1 MTSKIFRSIFATSLV
16 VLLATLAIITT
27 FLYDYFTNI
36 QINQIKDELSIASVG
51 TEQAGEAYLVNLKS
65 GNFRLT
71 WVDSDGTVL
80 FDSQADKSAMD
91 NHLDREEIREALETG
106 KGSSSRYSATLT
118 EKTLYEAVLL
128 SDGTVL
134 RISVNRASGFVLL
147 LGMMYPVVIVIII
160 AVIISAV
167 LAHKM
172 SKRIIEP
179 LNKLDLDNPT
189 ENDAYEEI
197 APLLSRIHKQN
208 MKIERKAAELN
219 RRKDEFEL
227 ITKNM
232 REGLVLLDKNR
243 RILTINSS
251 ATAIFG
257 TDEKCVGNEFLT
269 INRRHEI
276 TSAIE
281 KALTDGHAE
290 IRTKLGEKE
299 YQFDISRI
307 ETDGETVGAVILA
320 FDITEQADAERL
332 RREFTANVSH
342 ELKTPL
348 QTITGSAELIENGLV
363 KQEDMPRFVGHIRE
377 EATRLVTLVEDIIR
391 LSQLD
396 EQNELPMEN
405 VSLFEVANEACRVL
419 RDSADKKDITLS
431 VSGDSGNI
439 YGVKHLLFEVIY
451 NLCDNGIKYTP
462 DGGKVEVDI
471 SETEKDVTL
480 TVSDNG
486 IGIAPQHHARIF
498 ERFYRVDTSHS
509 KKSGADTMSAQLRQK
524 GGTDAARHSATGGT
538 GLGLSIVKHS
548 VQYHGGKISIQSE
561 ENKGT
566 AVMVVLPKEKH

>member
-1 MTSKIFRSIFATSLV
+1 MTNKIFRSFFATSIV

-36 QINQIKDELSIASVG
+36 QINQLKDELSIATVG
-51 TEQAGEAYLVNLKS
+51 TVQSGNAYLENLKS
-65 GNFRLT
+65 ENFRLT
-71 WVDSDGTVL
+71 WVASDGTVL

-91 NHLDREEIREALETG
+91 NHLDREEIAEAFETG
-106 KGSSSRYSATLT
+106 RGSSSRHSATLM

-147 LGMMYPVVIVIII
+147 LGMVSPIVIVLII
-160 AVIISAV
+160 AVIISTV
-167 LAHKM
+167 LAYRM
-172 SKRIIEP
+172 SKKIIEP
-179 LNKLDLDNPT
+179 LNKLDLDNPA

-197 APLLSRIHKQN
+197 TPLLSRIHKQN

-219 RRKDEFEL
+219 RRKDEFDL
-227 ITKNM
+227 ITQNM

-243 RILTINSS
+243 NILTINS
-251 ATAIFG
+251 AAMTIFG
-257 TDEKCVGNEFLT
+257 TDEKCTGNEFLT
-269 INRRHEI
+269 INRRHDI

-281 KALTDGHAE
+281 KALTGGHAE
-290 IRTKLGEKE
+290 ISVRLNEKE
-299 YQFDISRI
+299 CQFDISRI

-348 QTITGSAELIENGLV
+348 QSITGSAELIENGLV
-363 KQEDMPRFVGHIRE
+363 KPEDMSRFVGHIRE

-396 EQNELPMEN
+396 EQSELPKEN
-405 VSLFEVANEACRVL
+405 ISLFEIANEACGIL
-419 RDSADKKDITLS
+419 RDSANKKDIVLT
-431 VSGDSGNI
+431 VTGDNGNVI
-439 YGVKHLLFEVIY
+439 GVKHLLFEVIY
-451 NLCDNGIKYTP
+451 NLCDNEIKYTP
-462 DGGKVEVDI
+462 DGGKVEVNI
-471 SETEKDVTL
+471 SETENEAKL

-486 IGIAPQHHARIF
+486 IGIAPEHHARIF
-498 ERFYRVDTSHS
+498 ERFYRVDKSHS
-509 KKSGADTMSAQLRQK
+509 KKS
-524 GGTDAARHSATGGT
+524 GGT

-548 VQYHGGKISIQSE
+548 VQYHGGKISLHSE
-561 ENKGT
+561 VNKGT
-566 AVMVVLPKEKH
+566 VVTVVLPKG

>member
-1 MTSKIFRSIFATSLV
+1 MTSKIFRSIFATSIV

-36 QINQIKDELSIASVG
+36 QINQLKDELSIASVG
-51 TEQAGEAYLVNLKS
+51 TEQSGNAYLENLKS
-65 GNFRLT
+65 DNFRLT
-71 WVDSDGTVL
+71 WIASDGTVL

-91 NHLDREEIREALETG
+91 NHLDREEITEAFETG
-106 KGSSSRYSATLT
+106 KGSSSRHSSTLT
-118 EKTLYEAVLL
+118 EETLYEAVLL

-147 LGMMYPVVIVIII
+147 LGMMTPVIIVVIV

-197 APLLSRIHKQN
+197 APLLRRIHKQN

-232 REGLVLLDKNR
+232 REGLLLLDKSRN
-243 RILTINSS
+243 ILTINS
-251 ATAIFG
+251 AAMTIFG
-257 TDEKCVGNEFLT
+257 TDENCVGNEFLM

-281 KALTDGHAE
+281 KALKDGHAE
-290 IRTKLGEKE
+290 IRARLNEKE

-320 FDITEQADAERL
+320 FDITEQADAERI

-348 QTITGSAELIENGLV
+348 QTITGSAELMENGLV
-363 KQEDMPRFVGHIRE
+363 KEEDIPRFVGHIRE

-396 EQNELPMEN
+396 EQTELPKEN
-405 VSLFEVANEACRVL
+405 VSLYEIASEACGVL
-419 RDSADKKDITLS
+419 RDSADKKDISLS
-431 VSGDSGNI
+431 VAGDSGNV

-451 NLCDNGIKYTP
+451 NLCDNAVKYTP
-462 DGGKVEVDI
+462 DGGKVEVNI
-471 SETEKDVTL
+471 AETEKEVTL

-486 IGIAPQHHARIF
+486 IGIAPEHHARIF
-498 ERFYRVDTSHS
+498 ERFYRVDKSHS
-509 KKSGADTMSAQLRQK
+509 KKS
-524 GGTDAARHSATGGT
+524 GGT

-566 AVMVVLPKEKH
+566 AVTVILPKSK

>member
-1 MTSKIFRSIFATSLV
+1 MTSKIFRSIFATSIV
-16 VLLATLAIITT
+16 VLLATLVIITS
-27 FLYDYFTNI
+27 FLYDYFTDI

-51 TEQAGEAYLVNLKS
+51 TEQSGEEYLHNLKS
-65 GNFRLT
+65 DNFRLT
-71 WVDSDGTVL
+71 WIAGDGTVL
-80 FDSQADKSAMD
+80 FDSQADKLTMD
-91 NHLDREEIREALETG
+91 NHLNREEITEAFETG
-106 KGSSSRYSATLT
+106 KGSSSRRSATLT

-147 LGMMYPVVIVIII
+147 LGMMTPVIIVVII
-160 AVIISAV
+160 AVIISAM

-179 LNKLDLDNPT
+179 LNKLDLNNPT

-197 APLLSRIHKQN
+197 APLLSRIHEQN

-219 RRKDEFEL
+219 RRKDEFDL

-243 RILTINSS
+243 NILTINS
-251 ATAIFG
+251 AANAIFAA
-257 TDEKCVGNEFLT
+257 DESCVGKEFLT

-276 TSAIE
+276 ISAIE
-281 KALTDGHAE
+281 KAVTDGHSE
-290 IRTKLGEKE
+290 IRTRLGEKE

-307 ETDGETVGAVILA
+307 ETDGETVGAVVLA

-377 EATRLVTLVEDIIR
+377 EATRLVTLVDDIIR

-396 EQNELPMEN
+396 EQSELQKEN
-405 VSLFEVANEACRVL
+405 ISLYDIAKEVCGVL
-419 RDSADKKDITLS
+419 CDSADKKDITLS

-451 NLCDNGIKYTP
+451 NLCDNSIKYTP
-462 DGGKVEVDI
+462 DGGKVEINVSD
-471 SETEKDVTL
+471 TEKEATL

-486 IGIAPQHHARIF
+486 IGIAPEHHARIF
-498 ERFYRVDTSHS
+498 ERFYRVDKSHS
-509 KKSGADTMSAQLRQK
+509 KKS
-524 GGTDAARHSATGGT
+524 GGT

-548 VQYHGGKISIQSE
+548 VQYHGGKIAIQSE

-566 AVMVVLPKEKH
+566 SVTVILPKRK

>member
-1 MTSKIFRSIFATSLV
+1 MTSKIFRSIFATSIV
-16 VLLATLAIITT
+16 VLLATLVIITS

-36 QINQIKDELSIASVG
+36 QINQLKDELSIASVG
-51 TEQAGEAYLVNLKS
+51 TEQSGEEYLSNLKS
-65 GNFRLT
+65 DNFRLT
-71 WVDSDGTVL
+71 WVASDGTVL
-80 FDSQADKSAMD
+80 FDSQADKAVMD
-91 NHLDREEIREALETG
+91 NHLDREEIAEAFETG
-106 KGSSSRYSATLT
+106 KGSSSRHSATLT

-147 LGMMYPVVIVIII
+147 LGMMTPVIIVVIV

-179 LNKLDLDNPT
+179 LNMLDLDNPT

-243 RILTINSS
+243 NVLTINS
-251 ATAIFG
+251 AAMTIFG
-257 TDEKCVGNEFLT
+257 TDENCIGNEFLT

-290 IRTKLGEKE
+290 IRVSLNEKE

-307 ETDGETVGAVILA
+307 ETDGETVGAVILS

-396 EQNELPMEN
+396 EQNELPKEN
-405 VSLFEVANEACRVL
+405 VSLFEVANEACGVL
-419 RDSADKKDITLS
+419 CDSADKKDITLS

-439 YGVKHLLFEVIY
+439 CGVKHLLFEVIY
-451 NLCDNGIKYTP
+451 NLCDNAVKYTP
-462 DGGKVEVDI
+462 DGGKVEVYI
-471 SETEKDVTL
+471 SETEKEVTL

-486 IGIAPQHHARIF
+486 IGIAPQHHTRIF
-498 ERFYRVDTSHS
+498 ERFYRVDKSHS
-509 KKSGADTMSAQLRQK
+509 KKS
-524 GGTDAARHSATGGT
+524 GGT

-566 AVMVVLPKEKH
+566 VITVVLPKSE

>member
-1 MTSKIFRSIFATSLV
+1 MTSKIFRSIFATSIV
-16 VLLATLAIITT
+16 VLFATLVIITS
-27 FLYDYFTNI
+27 FLYDYFTDI

-51 TEQAGEAYLVNLKS
+51 TEQSGEKYLENLKS
-65 GNFRLT
+65 DNFRLT
-71 WVDSDGTVL
+71 WIAGDGAVL
-80 FDSQADKSAMD
+80 FDSQADKLTMD
-91 NHLDREEIREALETG
+91 NHLDREEITEAFETG
-106 KGSSSRYSATLT
+106 KGSSSRRSATLT

-147 LGMMYPVVIVIII
+147 LGMMTPVVIVVII
-160 AVIISAV
+160 AVIISAM

-189 ENDAYEEI
+189 ENEAYEEI

-219 RRKDEFEL
+219 RRKDEFDL

-243 RILTINSS
+243 NILTINSA
-251 ATAIFG
+251 ATAIFA
-257 TDEKCVGNEFLT
+257 TDESSVGKEFLT

-281 KALTDGHAE
+281 KALTDGHSE
-290 IRTKLGEKE
+290 IRTRLGEKE

-307 ETDGETVGAVILA
+307 ETDGETVGAVVLA

-377 EATRLVTLVEDIIR
+377 EATRLVTLVDDIIR

-396 EQNELPMEN
+396 EQSELQKEN
-405 VSLFEVANEACRVL
+405 VSLYDIAKEVCGVL
-419 RDSADKKDITLS
+419 RDSADNKDITLS
-431 VSGDSGNI
+431 VSGDSGNV

-451 NLCDNGIKYTP
+451 NLCDNSIKYTP
-462 DGGKVEVDI
+462 DGGKVEVNI
-471 SETEKDVTL
+471 SETEKEVTL

-486 IGIAPQHHARIF
+486 IGIAPQHHTRIF
-498 ERFYRVDTSHS
+498 ERFYRVDKSHS
-509 KKSGADTMSAQLRQK
+509 KKS
-524 GGTDAARHSATGGT
+524 GGT

-548 VQYHGGKISIQSE
+548 VQYHGGEILLQSE
-561 ENKGT
+561 IGNGT
-566 AVMVVLPKEKH
+566 IVTVVIPKI

>member
-1 MTSKIFRSIFATSLV
+1 MTSKIFRSIFATSLA
-16 VLLATLAIITT
+16 VLMATLVIITS

-36 QINQIKDELSIASVG
+36 QINHIKDELSIASVG
-51 TEQAGEAYLVNLKS
+51 TEQSGEEYLSNLKS
-65 GNFRLT
+65 DHFRLT
-71 WVDSDGTVL
+71 WISSDGTVL
-80 FDSQADKSAMD
+80 FDSQADKSTMD
-91 NHLDREEIREALETG
+91 NHLDREEIKEAFEAG
-106 KGSSSRYSATLT
+106 KGSSSRHSATLT

-147 LGMMYPVVIVIII
+147 LGMMYPVIIVIII

-167 LAHKM
+167 LAHKI

-197 APLLSRIHKQN
+197 VPLLSRIHKQN

-232 REGLVLLDKNR
+232 REGLLLLDKNR
-243 RILTINSS
+243 NILTINSS
-251 ATAIFG
+251 AIKVFD
-257 TDEKCVGNEFLT
+257 TDENCVGKEFLT

-281 KALTDGHAE
+281 KALTDGHSE
-290 IRTKLGEKE
+290 IRVKLGEKE

-363 KQEDMPRFVGHIRE
+363 KKEDMPRFVGHIRE
-377 EATRLVTLVEDIIR
+377 EATRLVTLVDDIIR

-396 EQNELPMEN
+396 EQTELSKEN
-405 VSLFEVANEACRVL
+405 VSLYEIADEACKVL
-419 RDSADKKDITLS
+419 LDSADKKDISLS
-431 VSGDSGNI
+431 VSGDSGI
-439 YGVKHLLFEVIY
+439 VFGVKHLLFEVIY
-451 NLCDNGIKYTP
+451 NLCDNSIKYTP
-462 DGGKVEVDI
+462 DGGKVDISI
-471 SETEKDVTL
+471 SETEKEVTL

-486 IGIAPQHHARIF
+486 IGIAHEHHARIF
-498 ERFYRVDTSHS
+498 ERFYRVDKSHS
-509 KKSGADTMSAQLRQK
+509 KKS
-524 GGTDAARHSATGGT
+524 GGT

-548 VQYHGGKISIQSE
+548 VQYHGGKISIKSE

-566 AVMVVLPKEKH
+566 AITVVLPKSE

>member
-1 MTSKIFRSIFATSLV
+1 MTSKIFRSIFATSIV
-16 VLLATLAIITT
+16 VLLATLVIITS
-27 FLYDYFTNI
+27 FLYDYFTDI

-51 TEQAGEAYLVNLKS
+51 TEQSGEEYLENLKS
-65 GNFRLT
+65 DNFRLT
-71 WVDSDGTVL
+71 WIAGDGTVL
-80 FDSQADKSAMD
+80 FDSQVDKLTMD
-91 NHLDREEIREALETG
+91 NHLNREEIKEAFETG
-106 KGSSSRYSATLT
+106 KGSSSRRSATLT

-147 LGMMYPVVIVIII
+147 LGMMTPVIIVVII
-160 AVIISAV
+160 AVIISAT

-179 LNKLDLDNPT
+179 LNKLNLDNPT

-219 RRKDEFEL
+219 RKKDEFDL

-243 RILTINSS
+243 NILTINS
-251 ATAIFG
+251 AAAAIFA
-257 TDEKCVGNEFLT
+257 TDESSVGKEFLT

-276 TSAIE
+276 ISAIE

-290 IRTKLGEKE
+290 IRARLNEKE

-307 ETDGETVGAVILA
+307 ETDGETVGAVVLA

-377 EATRLVTLVEDIIR
+377 EATRLVTLVDDIIR

-396 EQNELPMEN
+396 EQGELQKEN
-405 VSLFEVANEACRVL
+405 ISLYDIAKEVCGVL
-419 RDSADKKDITLS
+419 RDSADKKVIILS
-431 VSGDSGNI
+431 VSGDSGNV

-451 NLCDNGIKYTP
+451 NLCDNSIKYTP
-462 DGGKVEVDI
+462 DGGKVEINVSD
-471 SETEKDVTL
+471 TEKEVAL

-498 ERFYRVDTSHS
+498 ERFYRVDKSHS
-509 KKSGADTMSAQLRQK
+509 KKS
-524 GGTDAARHSATGGT
+524 GGT

-548 VQYHGGKISIQSE
+548 VQYHGGKIAIQSD

-566 AVMVVLPKEKH
+566 TVIVILPKSK

>member
-1 MTSKIFRSIFATSLV
+1 MTSKIFRSIFATSIV
-16 VLLATLAIITT
+16 VLLATLVIITS
-27 FLYDYFTNI
+27 FLYDYFTDI
-36 QINQIKDELSIASVG
+36 QINQIKDELAIASVG
-51 TEQAGEAYLVNLKS
+51 TEQSGEEYLNNLKS
-65 GNFRLT
+65 DNFRLT
-71 WVDSDGTVL
+71 WIAGDGTVL
-80 FDSQADKSAMD
+80 FDSQADKLTMD
-91 NHLDREEIREALETG
+91 NHFDREEITEAFETG
-106 KGSSSRYSATLT
+106 KGSSSRRSATLT

-147 LGMMYPVVIVIII
+147 LGMMTPVIIVVII
-160 AVIISAV
+160 AVIISAM

-189 ENDAYEEI
+189 ENETYEEI

-219 RRKDEFEL
+219 RRKDEFDL

-243 RILTINSS
+243 NILTINSA
-251 ATAIFG
+251 ATAIFA
-257 TDEKCVGNEFLT
+257 TDESCVGKEFLT

-276 TSAIE
+276 FSAIE
-281 KALTDGHAE
+281 KALTDGHSE
-290 IRTKLGEKE
+290 IRTRLGEKE

-377 EATRLVTLVEDIIR
+377 EATRLVTLVDDIIR
-391 LSQLD
+391 LSHLD
-396 EQNELPMEN
+396 EQSELQKEN
-405 VSLFEVANEACRVL
+405 ISLYELANEVCGVL
-419 RDSADKKDITLS
+419 RDSADKKDISLA
-431 VSGDSGNI
+431 VSGDSGI
-439 YGVKHLLFEVIY
+439 VYGVKHLLFEVIY
-451 NLCDNGIKYTP
+451 NLSDNSIKYTP
-462 DGGKVEVDI
+462 DGGKVEINVSD
-471 SETEKDVTL
+471 TEKEVAL

-486 IGIAPQHHARIF
+486 IGIAPHHHARIF
-498 ERFYRVDTSHS
+498 ERFYRVDKSHS
-509 KKSGADTMSAQLRQK
+509 KKS
-524 GGTDAARHSATGGT
+524 GGT

-548 VQYHGGKISIQSE
+548 VQYHGGKIAIQSE

-566 AVMVVLPKEKH
+566 TVTVVLPKSK

>member
-1 MTSKIFRSIFATSLV
+1 MTSKIFRSIFATSIV
-16 VLLATLAIITT
+16 VLAATLVIITS

-51 TEQAGEAYLVNLKS
+51 TEQSGEKYLENLKS
-65 GNFRLT
+65 DNFRLT
-71 WVDSDGTVL
+71 WVASDGTVL
-80 FDSQADKSAMD
+80 FDSQADKAAMD
-91 NHLDREEIREALETG
+91 NHHDREEIAEAFETG

-134 RISVNRASGFVLL
+134 RISVTRASGLTLL
-147 LGMMYPVVIVIII
+147 LGLLYPVIIVIVI
-160 AVIISAV
+160 AVTISAV

-172 SKRIIEP
+172 SKKIIEP

-232 REGLVLLDKNR
+232 REGLVLLDKSKT
-243 RILTINSS
+243 ILTVNPS
-251 ATAIFG
+251 AISIFG
-257 TDEKCVGNEFLT
+257 ADKNCVGNEFLT
-269 INRRHEI
+269 IDRKNDLR
-276 TSAIE
+276 SAIE
-281 KALTDGHAE
+281 KALSDGHSE
-290 IRTKLGEKE
+290 IRSKRSERE

-320 FDITEQADAERL
+320 FDITEQAGAERI

-377 EATRLVTLVEDIIR
+377 EAARLVTLVEDIIR

-396 EQNELPMEN
+396 EQTELPKEN
-405 VSLFEVANEACRVL
+405 VSLYEIANEACGVL

-431 VSGDSGNI
+431 VSGDSGNV

-451 NLCDNGIKYTP
+451 NLCDNSIKYTP
-462 DGGKVEVDI
+462 DGGKVDVDI
-471 SETEKDVTL
+471 SETQKEVTV

-486 IGIAPQHHARIF
+486 IGIAPEHHARIF
-498 ERFYRVDTSHS
+498 ERFYRVDKSHS
-509 KKSGADTMSAQLRQK
+509 KKS
-524 GGTDAARHSATGGT
+524 GGT

-548 VQYHGGKISIQSE
+548 VQYHGGNISIQSE

-566 AVMVVLPKEKH
+566 AVTVVLPKYK

>member
-16 VLLATLAIITT
+16 VLAATLVIITT

-36 QINQIKDELSIASVG
+36 QIDQLKDQLSIASVG
-51 TEQAGEAYLVNLKS
+51 TEQSGKEYLEDLKS
-65 GNFRLT
+65 DNFRLT
-71 WVDSDGTVL
+71 WVASDGTVL
-80 FDSQADKSAMD
+80 FDSQADKTAMD
-91 NHLDREEIREALETG
+91 NHLDREEIAEAFETG
-106 KGSSSRYSATLT
+106 KGSSSRHSATLT
-118 EKTLYEAVLL
+118 EKTLYEAALL
-128 SDGTVL
+128 EDGTVL
-134 RISVNRASGFVLL
+134 RISVNRLSGLTLL
-147 LGMMYPVVIVIII
+147 LGMMTPVIIVIII

-197 APLLSRIHKQN
+197 APLLRRIHKQN
-208 MKIERKAAELN
+208 MKIERKVAELN

-243 RILTINSS
+243 NILTINS
-251 ATAIFG
+251 AAMTIFG
-257 TDEKCVGNEFLT
+257 TDENCIGNEFLT
-269 INRRHEI
+269 INRKHEI

-281 KALTDGHAE
+281 KALADGHAE
-290 IRTKLGEKE
+290 IRAMLGEKE
-299 YQFDISRI
+299 FQFDISRI
-307 ETDGETVGAVILA
+307 ETDGETVGAVILV

-396 EQNELPMEN
+396 EQTELPKEN
-405 VSLFEVANEACRVL
+405 VSLLETANEVCGVL
-419 RDSADKKDITLS
+419 RDSADKKDIALT
-431 VSGDSGNI
+431 VSGDSGNVH
-439 YGVKHLLFEVIY
+439 GVKHLLFEVIY
-451 NLCDNGIKYTP
+451 NLCDNAVKYTP

-471 SETEKDVTL
+471 SETGKEVTL

-486 IGIAPQHHARIF
+486 IGIAPEHQPRIF
-498 ERFYRVDTSHS
+498 ERFYRVDKSHS
-509 KKSGADTMSAQLRQK
+509 KKS
-524 GGTDAARHSATGGT
+524 GGT

-566 AVMVVLPKEKH
+566 AVTVVLPKQ

>member
-1 MTSKIFRSIFATSLV
+1 MTSKIFRSIFTTSLV
-16 VLLATLAIITT
+16 VLLATLVIITS
-27 FLYDYFTNI
+27 FLYNYFTNI
-36 QINQIKDELSIASVG
+36 QINQLKDELSIASVG
-51 TEQAGEAYLVNLKS
+51 TEQSGEEYLEALES
-65 GNFRLT
+65 DSFRLT
-71 WVDSDGTVL
+71 WVASDGTVL
-80 FDSQADKSAMD
+80 FDSQADEVTMD
-91 NHLDREEIREALETG
+91 NHLDREEITEAFETG
-106 KGSSSRYSATLT
+106 KGSSARRSATLT

-147 LGMMYPVVIVIII
+147 LGMMTPVIIVVIV

-208 MKIERKAAELN
+208 MKIERKVAELN

-232 REGLVLLDKNR
+232 REGLLLLDKNR
-243 RILTINSS
+243 NILTINSS

-257 TDEKCVGNEFLT
+257 TDKKCVGKEFLT

-281 KALTDGHAE
+281 KALTDGHSE
-290 IRTKLGEKE
+290 IRANLNEKE

-307 ETDGETVGAVILA
+307 ETDGETVGEVILV

-396 EQNELPMEN
+396 EQTELPKEN
-405 VSLFEVANEACRVL
+405 VSLYEIANEACGVL
-419 RDSADKKDITLS
+419 RDSANKKDIVLT
-431 VSGDSGNI
+431 VTGDNGNI
-439 YGVKHLLFEVIY
+439 FGVKHLLFEVIY

-462 DGGKVEVDI
+462 DGGKVEVNI
-471 SETEKDVTL
+471 SETEKEVML
-480 TVSDNG
+480 MVSDNG
-486 IGIAPQHHARIF
+486 IGIALQHQARIF
-498 ERFYRVDTSHS
+498 ERFYRVDKSHS
-509 KKSGADTMSAQLRQK
+509 KKS
-524 GGTDAARHSATGGT
+524 GGT
-538 GLGLSIVKHS
+538 GLGLSIIKHA
-548 VQYHGGKISIQSE
+548 VQYHGGKILLQSE
-561 ENKGT
+561 IGNGT
-566 AVMVVLPKEKH
+566 IVTVVIPKI

>member
-1 MTSKIFRSIFATSLV
+1 MTSKIFRSIFATSLI

-27 FLYDYFTNI
+27 FLYSYFTNI
-36 QINQIKDELSIASVG
+36 QIDQLKDELSIASVG
-51 TEQAGEAYLVNLKS
+51 TEKS
-65 GNFRLT
+65 GKEYLEGLRSDNFRLT
-71 WVDSDGTVL
+71 WVANDGTVL
-80 FDSQADKSAMD
+80 FDSQADKATMD
-91 NHLDREEIREALETG
+91 NHLDREEIKEAFETG
-106 KGSSSRYSATLT
+106 KGSSSRRSATLT

-147 LGMMYPVVIVIII
+147 LGMAYPVVIVIII
-160 AVIISAV
+160 AVVVSAV

-219 RRKDEFEL
+219 RRKEEFEL

-232 REGLVLLDKNR
+232 REGLILLDKNR
-243 RILTINSS
+243 SILTINS
-251 ATAIFG
+251 AAMTIFG
-257 TDEKCVGNEFLT
+257 TDENCVGNEFLT

-281 KALTDGHAE
+281 NALTDGHAE
-290 IRTKLGEKE
+290 IRASLNEKE

-307 ETDGETVGAVILA
+307 ETNGETVGAVILA

-377 EATRLVTLVEDIIR
+377 EATRLVMLVEDIIR

-396 EQNELPMEN
+396 EQTELPKET
-405 VSLFEVANEACRVL
+405 VSLYDIANEACKVL
-419 RDSADKKDITLS
+419 SDSADKKGITLS
-431 VSGDSGNI
+431 VSGDGGSVC
-439 YGVKHLLFEVIY
+439 GVKHLLFEVIY
-451 NLCDNGIKYTP
+451 NLCDNSIKYTP
-462 DGGKVEVDI
+462 DGGKVKVDI
-471 SETEKDVTL
+471 SETGKEVTL

-486 IGIAPQHHARIF
+486 IGIAPEHLPRIF
-498 ERFYRVDTSHS
+498 ERFYRVDKSHS
-509 KKSGADTMSAQLRQK
+509 KKSGADTTSARLHQK
-524 GGTDAARHSATGGT
+524 GGTDAVRHSATGGT

-566 AVMVVLPKEKH
+566 VITVVLPKK

>member
-1 MTSKIFRSIFATSLV
+1 MTSKIFRSIFATSIV
-16 VLLATLAIITT
+16 VLFATLVIITS
-27 FLYDYFTNI
+27 FLYDYFTDI
-36 QINQIKDELSIASVG
+36 QINQIKDELAIASVG
-51 TEQAGEAYLVNLKS
+51 TEQSGEEYLNNLKS
-65 GNFRLT
+65 DNFRLT
-71 WVDSDGTVL
+71 WIAGDGTVL
-80 FDSQADKSAMD
+80 FDSQADKLTMD
-91 NHLDREEIREALETG
+91 NHLNREEITEAFETG
-106 KGSSSRYSATLT
+106 KGSSSRRSATLT

-147 LGMMYPVVIVIII
+147 LGMMTPVIIVVII
-160 AVIISAV
+160 AVIISAM

-189 ENDAYEEI
+189 ENEAYEEI

-219 RRKDEFEL
+219 RRKDEFDL

-243 RILTINSS
+243 NILTINSA
-251 ATAIFG
+251 ATAIFA
-257 TDEKCVGNEFLT
+257 TDESCVGKEFLT

-276 TSAIE
+276 FSAIE
-281 KALTDGHAE
+281 KALTDGHSE
-290 IRTKLGEKE
+290 IRTRLGEKE

-377 EATRLVTLVEDIIR
+377 EATRLVTLVDDIIR

-396 EQNELPMEN
+396 EQSELQKEN
-405 VSLFEVANEACRVL
+405 ISLYDIAKEVCGVL
-419 RDSADKKDITLS
+419 RDSADKKDITVS
-431 VSGDSGNI
+431 VSGDSGNV

-451 NLCDNGIKYTP
+451 NLCDNSIKYTP
-462 DGGKVEVDI
+462 DGGKVEINVSD
-471 SETEKDVTL
+471 TEKEVAL

-486 IGIAPQHHARIF
+486 IGIAPHHHARIF
-498 ERFYRVDTSHS
+498 ERFYRVDKSHS
-509 KKSGADTMSAQLRQK
+509 KKS
-524 GGTDAARHSATGGT
+524 GGT

-548 VQYHGGKISIQSE
+548 VQYHGGKIAIQSE

-566 AVMVVLPKEKH
+566 TVTVILPKSK

>member
-36 QINQIKDELSIASVG
+36 QISQLKDELSIASVG
-51 TEQAGEAYLVNLKS
+51 TEQSGEEYLSNLKS
-65 GNFRLT
+65 DNFRLT
-71 WVDSDGTVL
+71 WVASDGTVL
-80 FDSQADKSAMD
+80 FDSQADKAVMD
-91 NHLDREEIREALETG
+91 NHLDREEITEAFETG
-106 KGSSSRYSATLT
+106 KGSSSRHSTTLT
-118 EKTLYEAVLL
+118 EETLYEAVLL

-147 LGMMYPVVIVIII
+147 LGMMYPVIIVIII

-189 ENDAYEEI
+189 ENDTYVEI
-197 APLLSRIHKQN
+197 APLLRRIHKQN
-208 MKIERKAAELN
+208 MKIERKVAELN

-232 REGLVLLDKNR
+232 REGLILLDKNR
-243 RILTINSS
+243 NILTINS
-251 ATAIFG
+251 AAMTIFS
-257 TDEKCVGNEFLT
+257 TDENCVGKEFLT

-290 IRTKLGEKE
+290 IRARLGEKE
-299 YQFDISRI
+299 FQFDISRI
-307 ETDGETVGAVILA
+307 ETDGETVGAVILV

-348 QTITGSAELIENGLV
+348 QTITGSAELMENGLV
-363 KQEDMPRFVGHIRE
+363 KEEDIPRFVGHIRE

-396 EQNELPMEN
+396 EQNELPKEN
-405 VSLFEVANEACRVL
+405 VSLYEIANEACNVL
-419 RDSADKKDITLS
+419 RDSADKKDIVLT

-439 YGVKHLLFEVIY
+439 CGVKHLLFEVIY

-462 DGGKVEVDI
+462 DGGEVEVDI
-471 SETEKDVTL
+471 SETEKEITL

-498 ERFYRVDTSHS
+498 ERFYRVDKSHS
-509 KKSGADTMSAQLRQK
+509 KKS
-524 GGTDAARHSATGGT
+524 GGT

-566 AVMVVLPKEKH
+566 AVTVILPKSE

>member
-1 MTSKIFRSIFATSLV
+1 MTSKIFRSIFATSLI

-36 QINQIKDELSIASVG
+36 QIDQLKDELSIASVG
-51 TEQAGEAYLVNLKS
+51 TEKS
-65 GNFRLT
+65 GKEYLEDLRSDNFRLT
-71 WVDSDGTVL
+71 WVANDGTVH
-80 FDSQADKSAMD
+80 FDSQADESAMD
-91 NHLDREEIREALETG
+91 NHLDREEIKEAFETG

-147 LGMMYPVVIVIII
+147 LGMAYPVVIVIII
-160 AVIISAV
+160 AVVVSAV

-208 MKIERKAAELN
+208 MKIKRKAAELN
-219 RRKDEFEL
+219 RRKEEFEL

-232 REGLVLLDKNR
+232 REGLILLDKNR
-243 RILTINSS
+243 SILTINS
-251 ATAIFG
+251 AAMTIFG

-276 TSAIE
+276 SSAIE

-290 IRTKLGEKE
+290 IRASLNEKE

-307 ETDGETVGAVILA
+307 ETNGETVGAVILA

-377 EATRLVTLVEDIIR
+377 EATRLVMLVEDIIR

-396 EQNELPMEN
+396 EQTELPKEN
-405 VSLFEVANEACRVL
+405 VLLYEIANEACGVL
-419 RDSADKKDITLS
+419 SDSADKKDITLS
-431 VSGDSGNI
+431 VSGDGGSVC
-439 YGVKHLLFEVIY
+439 GVKHLLFEVIY
-451 NLCDNGIKYTP
+451 NLCDNSIKYTP
-462 DGGKVEVDI
+462 DGGKVKVDI
-471 SETEKDVTL
+471 SETEKEVKL

-486 IGIAPQHHARIF
+486 IGIAPEHLPRIF
-498 ERFYRVDTSHS
+498 ERFYRVDKSHS
-509 KKSGADTMSAQLRQK
+509 KLV
-524 GGTDAARHSATGGT
+524 GGT
-538 GLGLSIVKHS
+538 GLGLAIVKHGAA
-548 VQYHGGKISIQSE
+548 YHDAEISLESTE
-561 ENKGT
+561 GKGT
-566 AVMVVLPKEKH
+566 SVTITFAESN

>member
-1 MTSKIFRSIFATSLV
+1 MTSKIFRSIFITSLA
-16 VLLATLAIITT
+16 VLFATLAIITS
-27 FLYDYFTNI
+27 FLYEYFTDI
-36 QINQIKDELSIASVG
+36 QVNQLKDELSIASVG
-51 TEQAGEAYLVNLKS
+51 TEQLGEDYLKNLKS
-65 GNFRLT
+65 DNFRLT
-71 WVDSDGTVL
+71 WVDVDGAVL
-80 FDSQADKSAMD
+80 FDSQADKTTMD
-91 NHLDREEIREALETG
+91 NHGSREEIAEAFEAG

-118 EKTLYEAVLL
+118 EKTLYEAELL

-134 RISVNRASGFVLL
+134 RISINQASGLTLL
-147 LGMMYPVVIVIII
+147 LGLLYPVIIVIVIAI
-160 AVIISAV
+160 IISAV

-232 REGLVLLDKNR
+232 REGLLLLDKNR
-243 RILTINSS
+243 NILTINSA

-257 TDEKCVGNEFLT
+257 ADEKCVGKEFLT

-281 KALTDGHAE
+281 KAIADGHAE
-290 IRTKLGEKE
+290 IRASFNEKE

-348 QTITGSAELIENGLV
+348 QAITGSAELMENGLI
-363 KQEDMPRFVGHIRE
+363 KEEDMPRFVGHIRE

-396 EQNELPMEN
+396 EQTELPKEN
-405 VSLFEVANEACRVL
+405 VSLFAVANEACGVL
-419 RDSADKKDITLS
+419 RDSADKKDISLS

-439 YGVKHLLFEVIY
+439 FGVKHLLFEVIY

-471 SETEKDVTL
+471 SETEKGVTL
-480 TVSDNG
+480 IVSDNG
-486 IGIAPQHHARIF
+486 IGIAPEHQPRIF
-498 ERFYRVDTSHS
+498 ERFYRVDKSHS
-509 KKSGADTMSAQLRQK
+509 KKS
-524 GGTDAARHSATGGT
+524 GGT

-548 VQYHGGKISIQSE
+548 VQYHGGKVSIQSE

-566 AVMVVLPKEKH
+566 AITVILPKSE

>member
-1 MTSKIFRSIFATSLV
+1 MTSKIFRSIFTTSLV
-16 VLLATLAIITT
+16 VLLATLGIITT

-36 QINQIKDELSIASVG
+36 QINQLKDELSIASVG
-51 TEQAGEAYLVNLKS
+51 TEQSGEEYLENLKS
-65 GNFRLT
+65 DNFRLT

-80 FDSQADKSAMD
+80 FDSQADKSEMD
-91 NHLDREEIREALETG
+91 NHINREEISEALKTG

-118 EKTLYEAVLL
+118 EKTLYEALLL

-134 RISVNRASGFVLL
+134 RISVNRASGFILL
-147 LGMMYPVVIVIII
+147 MGMLHPVIIVIVI
-160 AVIISAV
+160 AVIVSAV

-208 MKIERKAAELN
+208 MKIERKVTELN

-232 REGLVLLDKNR
+232 REGLILLDKNR
-243 RILTINSS
+243 TILTINSS
-251 ATAIFG
+251 AMKIFG

-276 TSAIE
+276 ISAIE
-281 KALTDGHAE
+281 KSLTEGHAE
-290 IRTKLGEKE
+290 IRVILSEKE
-299 YQFDISRI
+299 FQLDISRI
-307 ETDGETVGAVILA
+307 ETNGETVGVVILA
-320 FDITEQADAERL
+320 IDITEQADAERL

-348 QTITGSAELIENGLV
+348 QTIMGSAELIENGIV
-363 KQEDMPRFVGHIRE
+363 KQEDMPRFVAHIRE
-377 EATRLVTLVEDIIR
+377 EATRLVTLVDDIIR

-396 EQNELPMEN
+396 EQTELQKEN
-405 VSLFEVANEACRVL
+405 VSLYDIAREVCGVL
-419 RDSADKKDITLS
+419 RDSADKKDIELL

-439 YGVKHLLFEVIY
+439 SGVNHLIFEVIY
-451 NLCDNGIKYTP
+451 NLCDNSIKYTP
-462 DGGKVEVDI
+462 DGGKVEVGI
-471 SETEKDVTL
+471 SETEKEVTL

-486 IGIAPQHHARIF
+486 IGIAPEHHARIF
-498 ERFYRVDTSHS
+498 ERFYRVDKSHS
-509 KKSGADTMSAQLRQK
+509 KKS
-524 GGTDAARHSATGGT
+524 GGT
-538 GLGLSIVKHS
+538 GLGLSIVKHA
-548 VQYHGGKISIQSE
+548 VQYHGGKISIVSE

-566 AVMVVLPKEKH
+566 AITVIFPKSE

>member
-1 MTSKIFRSIFATSLV
+1 MTNKIFRSIFATSLV
-16 VLLATLAIITT
+16 VLLATLATITT

-36 QINQIKDELSIASVG
+36 QINQLKDELSIASVG
-51 TEQAGEAYLVNLKS
+51 TEKSGKEYLEGLKS
-65 GNFRLT
+65 DNFRLT
-71 WVDSDGTVL
+71 WISNDGTVL
-80 FDSQADKSAMD
+80 FDSQADKATMD
-91 NHLDREEIREALETG
+91 NHLDREEITEALDTG

-134 RISVNRASGFVLL
+134 RISVNRASGLVLL

-160 AVIISAV
+160 AVVVSAV

-179 LNKLDLDNPT
+179 LNRLDLDNPT

-232 REGLVLLDKNR
+232 REGLLLLDKNR
-243 RILTINSS
+243 NILTINS
-251 ATAIFG
+251 AAMTIFG

-281 KALTDGHAE
+281 KALTGGHAE

-348 QTITGSAELIENGLV
+348 QSITGSAELIENGLV
-363 KQEDMPRFVGHIRE
+363 KPEDMSRFVGHIRE

-396 EQNELPMEN
+396 EQSELPKEN
-405 VSLFEVANEACRVL
+405 ISLFEIANEACGVL
-419 RDSADKKDITLS
+419 RDSANKKDIVLT
-431 VSGDSGNI
+431 VTGDNGNVF
-439 YGVKHLLFEVIY
+439 GVKHLLFEVIY

-462 DGGKVEVDI
+462 DGGKVEVNI
-471 SETEKDVTL
+471 SETEKEVML

-486 IGIAPQHHARIF
+486 IGIAPEHHARIF
-498 ERFYRVDTSHS
+498 ERFYRVDKSHS
-509 KKSGADTMSAQLRQK
+509 KKS
-524 GGTDAARHSATGGT
+524 GGT

-548 VQYHGGKISIQSE
+548 VQYHGGKISLHSE

-566 AVMVVLPKEKH
+566 AVTVIFPKSK

>member
-16 VLLATLAIITT
+16 VLAATLVIITSI
-27 FLYDYFTNI
+27 LYDYFTTI

-51 TEQAGEAYLVNLKS
+51 TERLGVEYLEDLKS
-65 GNFRLT
+65 DNFRLT
-71 WVDSDGTVL
+71 WVASDGTVL
-80 FDSQADKSAMD
+80 FDSQADESIMD
-91 NHLDREEIREALETG
+91 NHLDREEIVEAFETG
-106 KGSSSRYSATLT
+106 KGSSSRRSSTLT

-147 LGMMYPVVIVIII
+147 LGMAYPVIIVIII
-160 AVIISAV
+160 AVIVSAV

-208 MKIERKAAELN
+208 MKIERKVAELN

-243 RILTINSS
+243 NILTINSA
-251 ATAIFG
+251 ATIIFG

-276 TSAIE
+276 ISAIE
-281 KALTDGHAE
+281 RALTGGHAE
-290 IRTKLGEKE
+290 IRVSLNEKE

-307 ETDGETVGAVILA
+307 ETNAEIVGAVILA

-377 EATRLVTLVEDIIR
+377 EATRLVMLVEDIIR

-396 EQNELPMEN
+396 EQTEFPREN
-405 VSLFEVANEACRVL
+405 VSLYDIANEVCGVL
-419 RDSADKKDITLS
+419 RDSAYKKDITLF
-431 VSGDSGNI
+431 VSGNSGNV

-451 NLCDNGIKYTP
+451 NLCDNSIKYTS
-462 DGGKVEVDI
+462 DGGKVKVDI
-471 SETEKDVTL
+471 LETEKEVTL

-498 ERFYRVDTSHS
+498 ERFYRVDKSHS

-524 GGTDAARHSATGGT
+524 GGTDAAQHSATGGT
-538 GLGLSIVKHS
+538 GLGLSIVKHA
-548 VQYHGGKISIQSE
+548 VQYHGGRISIQSE

-566 AVMVVLPKEKH
+566 AVTVVLPKSE

>member
-1 MTSKIFRSIFATSLV
+1 MTSKIFRSIFATSHI

-27 FLYDYFTNI
+27 FLYNYFTNI
-36 QINQIKDELSIASVG
+36 QIDQLKDELSIASVG
-51 TEQAGEAYLVNLKS
+51 TEKSGKGYLEDLKS
-65 GNFRLT
+65 DNFRLT
-71 WVDSDGTVL
+71 WVANDGTVL
-80 FDSQADKSAMD
+80 FDSQADKAIMD
-91 NHLDREEIREALETG
+91 NHLDREEIKEAFETG
-106 KGSSSRYSATLT
+106 KGSSSRRSATLT

-147 LGMMYPVVIVIII
+147 LGMAYPVVIVIII
-160 AVIISAV
+160 AVVVSAV

-219 RRKDEFEL
+219 RRKEEFEL

-232 REGLVLLDKNR
+232 REGLILLDRNR
-243 RILTINSS
+243 SILTINS
-251 ATAIFG
+251 AAMIIFG
-257 TDEKCVGNEFLT
+257 TDENCVGNEFLT

-276 TSAIE
+276 SSAIE

-290 IRTKLGEKE
+290 IRASLNEKE

-307 ETDGETVGAVILA
+307 ETNGETVGAVILA

-377 EATRLVTLVEDIIR
+377 EATRLVMLVEDIIR

-396 EQNELPMEN
+396 EQTELPKET
-405 VSLFEVANEACRVL
+405 VSLYDIANEACKVL
-419 RDSADKKDITLS
+419 SDSADKKDITLS
-431 VSGDSGNI
+431 VSGNSGVV

-451 NLCDNGIKYTP
+451 NLCDNSIKYTP
-462 DGGKVEVDI
+462 DGGKVKVDI
-471 SETEKDVTL
+471 SETGKEVKL

-486 IGIAPQHHARIF
+486 IGIAPERLPRIF
-498 ERFYRVDTSHS
+498 ERFYRVDKSHS
-509 KKSGADTMSAQLRQK
+509 KKLGTDTMSAQLRQK
-524 GGTDAARHSATGGT
+524 GGTDTIRHSANGGT

-548 VQYHGGKISIQSE
+548 VQYHGGKILIKSE

-566 AVMVVLPKEKH
+566 VITVVLPKNE

>member
-51 TEQAGEAYLVNLKS
+51 TEQAGAEYLKDLKS
-65 GNFRLT
+65 DNFRLT
-71 WVDSDGTVL
+71 WVANDGTVL
-80 FDSQADKSAMD
+80 FDSQADKATMD
-91 NHLDREEIREALETG
+91 NHLDREEIAEAFETG
-106 KGSSSRYSATLT
+106 KGSSSRRSATLT

-160 AVIISAV
+160 AVVVSAV

-208 MKIERKAAELN
+208 MKVERKAAELN

-232 REGLVLLDKNR
+232 REGLVLLDKSRN
-243 RILTINSS
+243 ILTINS
-251 ATAIFG
+251 AAMTIFS
-257 TDEKCVGNEFLT
+257 TDENCVGNEFLT

-281 KALTDGHAE
+281 RSLTDGHAE
-290 IRTKLGEKE
+290 IRVKLNEKE

-396 EQNELPMEN
+396 EQTELPKET
-405 VSLFEVANEACRVL
+405 VSLYEIANEVCGVL
-419 RDSADKKDITLS
+419 RDSADKKDIMFS
-431 VSGDSGNI
+431 ISGDSGNVC
-439 YGVKHLLFEVIY
+439 GVKHLLFEVIY
-451 NLCDNGIKYTP
+451 NLCDNSIKYTP

-471 SETEKDVTL
+471 SETEKEVTL

-498 ERFYRVDTSHS
+498 ERFYRVDKSHS
-509 KKSGADTMSAQLRQK
+509 KKS
-524 GGTDAARHSATGGT
+524 GGT

-566 AVMVVLPKEKH
+566 AVTVVLPKAE

>member
-1 MTSKIFRSIFATSLV
+1 MTSKIFRSIFTTSLV
-16 VLLATLAIITT
+16 VLLATLVIITS
-27 FLYDYFTNI
+27 FLYNYFTNI
-36 QINQIKDELSIASVG
+36 QINQLKDELSIASVG
-51 TEQAGEAYLVNLKS
+51 TEQSGEEYLEALES
-65 GNFRLT
+65 DSFRLT
-71 WVDSDGTVL
+71 WVASDGTVL
-80 FDSQADKSAMD
+80 FDSQADEVTMD
-91 NHLDREEIREALETG
+91 NHLDREEITEAFETG
-106 KGSSSRYSATLT
+106 KGSSARRSATLT

-147 LGMMYPVVIVIII
+147 LGMMTPVIIVVIV

-208 MKIERKAAELN
+208 MKIERKVAELN

-232 REGLVLLDKNR
+232 REGLLLLDKNR
-243 RILTINSS
+243 NILTINSS

-257 TDEKCVGNEFLT
+257 TDKKCVGKEFLT

-281 KALTDGHAE
+281 KALTDGHSE
-290 IRTKLGEKE
+290 IRANLNEKE

-307 ETDGETVGAVILA
+307 ETDGETVGVVILA

-396 EQNELPMEN
+396 EQTELPKEN
-405 VSLFEVANEACRVL
+405 VSLYEIANEACGVL
-419 RDSADKKDITLS
+419 RDSANKKDIVLT
-431 VSGDSGNI
+431 VTGDNGNI
-439 YGVKHLLFEVIY
+439 FGVKHLLFEVIY

-462 DGGKVEVDI
+462 DGGKVEVNI
-471 SETEKDVTL
+471 SETEKEVML
-480 TVSDNG
+480 MVSDNG
-486 IGIAPQHHARIF
+486 IGIAPQHQARIF
-498 ERFYRVDTSHS
+498 ERFYRVDKSHS
-509 KKSGADTMSAQLRQK
+509 KKS
-524 GGTDAARHSATGGT
+524 GGT
-538 GLGLSIVKHS
+538 GLGLSIIKHA
-548 VQYHGGKISIQSE
+548 VQYHGGKILLQSE
-561 ENKGT
+561 IGNGT
-566 AVMVVLPKEKH
+566 IVTVVIPKI

>member
-1 MTSKIFRSIFATSLV
+1 MT
-16 VLLATLAIITT
+16 
-27 FLYDYFTNI
+27 
-36 QINQIKDELSIASVG
+36 
-51 TEQAGEAYLVNLKS
+51 
-65 GNFRLT
+65 
-71 WVDSDGTVL
+71 
-80 FDSQADKSAMD
+80 MD
-91 NHLDREEIREALETG
+91 NHLNREEITEAFETG
-106 KGSSSRYSATLT
+106 KGSSSRRSATLT

-147 LGMMYPVVIVIII
+147 LGMMIPVIIVVII

-189 ENDAYEEI
+189 ENEAYEEI

-219 RRKDEFEL
+219 RRKDEFVL

-243 RILTINSS
+243 NILTINSA
-251 ATAIFG
+251 ATAIFA
-257 TDEKCVGNEFLT
+257 TDESCVGKEFLT
-269 INRRHEI
+269 INRRHDI

-281 KALTDGHAE
+281 KALTDGHSE
-290 IRTKLGEKE
+290 IRTRLGEKE

-307 ETDGETVGAVILA
+307 ETDGETVGAVVLA

-377 EATRLVTLVEDIIR
+377 EATRLVTLVDDIIR

-396 EQNELPMEN
+396 EQSELQKEK
-405 VSLFEVANEACRVL
+405 VSLYDIANEACGVL
-419 RDSADKKDITLS
+419 RDGADNKDITLS
-431 VSGDSGNI
+431 VSGDSGNV

-451 NLCDNGIKYTP
+451 NLCDNSIKYTP
-462 DGGKVEVDI
+462 DGGKVKVNI
-471 SETEKDVTL
+471 SETEKEIAL

-486 IGIAPQHHARIF
+486 IGISPEHHTRIF
-498 ERFYRVDTSHS
+498 ERFYRVDKSHS
-509 KKSGADTMSAQLRQK
+509 KKS
-524 GGTDAARHSATGGT
+524 GGT

-548 VQYHGGKISIQSE
+548 VQYHGGKIAIQSE

-566 AVMVVLPKEKH
+566 TVTVVLPKSK

>member
-27 FLYDYFTNI
+27 FLYDYFTDI
-36 QINQIKDELSIASVG
+36 QINQLKDELSIASVG
-51 TEQAGEAYLVNLKS
+51 TEQSGEAYLENLKS

-71 WVDSDGTVL
+71 WIADDGTVL

-91 NHLDREEIREALETG
+91 NHLDREEIAEAFETG

-134 RISVNRASGFVLL
+134 RISVNRASGLTLL
-147 LGMMYPVVIVIII
+147 LGLLYPVIIVIVI

-197 APLLSRIHKQN
+197 APLLRRIHKQN
-208 MKIERKAAELN
+208 LKIERKAAELN

-232 REGLVLLDKNR
+232 REGLLLLDKNR
-243 RILTINSS
+243 NILTINSA

-257 TDEKCVGNEFLT
+257 ADEKCVGKEFLT

-281 KALTDGHAE
+281 KALTDGHSE
-290 IRTKLGEKE
+290 IRVKLGEKE

-307 ETDGETVGAVILA
+307 ETDSETVGTVILV

-348 QTITGSAELIENGLV
+348 QTITGSAELMENGLV

-396 EQNELPMEN
+396 EQTELPKEN
-405 VSLFEVANEACRVL
+405 VSLFEVANEACGVL
-419 RDSADKKDITLS
+419 RDSADKKDIALS
-431 VSGDSGNI
+431 VSGDNGNI
-439 YGVKHLLFEVIY
+439 FGVKHLLFEVIY
-451 NLCDNGIKYTP
+451 NLCDNSIKYTP
-462 DGGKVEVDI
+462 DGGKVKIDI
-471 SETEKDVTL
+471 LETEKDVML

-498 ERFYRVDTSHS
+498 ERFYRVDKSHS
-509 KKSGADTMSAQLRQK
+509 KKS
-524 GGTDAARHSATGGT
+524 GGT

-566 AVMVVLPKEKH
+566 AVTVMLPKSE